1 MQSGNSVIHYGSAA
15 MKNAVLLRSE
25 KLIVVTVFTKFGS
38 PSDLQ
43 KKKHRTVVCMDM
55 WIANEHVMTLLAR
68 F

>member
-1 MQSGNSVIHYGSAA
+1 MIHYGSAA
-15 MKNAVLLRSE
+15 MKNAVLVRSE

-38 PSDLQ
+38 PSDV
-43 KKKHRTVVCMDM
+43 KKKNVHRTVVCMDV